1 MDINSEI
8 LTRLKQLA
16 DTDYA
21 RFTAKLV
28 PTVTL
33 DRFIGVRTPVLRH
46 LARDYAANYRIDE
59 FLTCLP
65 HHFFEQAQ
73 LHAFIIALSKE
84 FDQCI
89 TRLDAFLP
97 HVDNWATC
105 DQLSPRLFKRNRHLL
120 RSHAMRWLDSEHIYT
135 RRFAIVTLMNN
146 FLDTDFNDRI
156 LHCVAAI
163 RSDEYYITMAQA
175 WYLATALAKQPE
187 ATLPLLDNRSLHPI
201 LYKLTIRKA
210 VESFRVSPELKLHL
224 KQLRT

>member
-8 LTRLKQLA
+8 LTRLNQLA

-28 PTVTL
+28 PTVAPS
-33 DRFIGVRTPVLRH
+33 RFLGVRTPALRS
-46 LARDYAANYRIDE
+46 LAREYAAHERIHE
-59 FLTCLP
+59 FLACLP
-65 HHFFEQAQ
+65 HDFFEQTQ
-73 LHAFIIALSKE
+73 LHAFIIALSKV
-84 FDQCI
+84 FQQCV
-89 TRLDAFLP
+89 TRLNSFLP

-105 DQLSPRLFKRNRHLL
+105 DQLSPRVFKRNRQLL
-120 RSHAMRWLDSEHIYT
+120 LPETLRWLDSEHIYT
-135 RRFAIVTLMNN
+135 RRFAIVTLMNH
-146 FLDTDFNDRI
+146 FLDTDFDVALMRR
-156 LHCVAAI
+156 VAAI

-201 LYKLTIRKA
+201 LHKLTIRKA